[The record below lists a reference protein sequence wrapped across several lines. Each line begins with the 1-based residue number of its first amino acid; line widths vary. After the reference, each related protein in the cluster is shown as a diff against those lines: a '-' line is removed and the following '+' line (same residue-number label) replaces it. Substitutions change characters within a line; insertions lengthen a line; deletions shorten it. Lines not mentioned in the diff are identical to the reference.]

1 MQNVQICSKCCIKAF
16 GVRALPAAGELTAL
30 PRTLS
35 WKRERRAGEEQGRE
49 REGRKKRE
57 GKEKRGK

>member
-1 MQNVQICSKCCIKAF
+1 MCRFALNVAQKRAF
-16 GVRALPAAGELTAL
+16 GVRALPAGELTAL

-35 WKRERRAGEEQGRE
+35 WKREGRAGEEQGRE

-57 GKEKRGK
+57 GKVSE